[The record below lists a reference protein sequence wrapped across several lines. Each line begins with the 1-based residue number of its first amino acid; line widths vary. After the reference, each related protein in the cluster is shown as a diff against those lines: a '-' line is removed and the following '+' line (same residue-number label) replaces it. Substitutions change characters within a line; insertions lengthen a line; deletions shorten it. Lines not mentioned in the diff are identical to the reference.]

1 MSFKLAIFDLDGT
14 ILSTLDDLADSTN
27 HALTVCGFPERT
39 TDEVRRFVGNG
50 MRLLIERAV
59 PAGTSEADIVRALE
73 EFKSWYAS
81 HSTIKTKPYDGIC
94 EMLAKLRAAG
104 CKTAVLS
111 NKGDF
116 AVQTLCAQY
125 FDGLLDYAA
134 GEREHLGIPK
144 KPDPGAVFAILGELG
159 VEKAD
164 CVYIGDS
171 DVDVDTARNAGL
183 TCIAV
188 DWGFRERELLAAKG
202 AETIVST
209 PEALCEAILGE

>member
-1 MSFKLAIFDLDGT
+1 MSYKLAIFDLDGT

-27 HALTVCGFPERT
+27 HALAACGFPTRT

-50 MRLLIERAV
+50 IRLLIERAV
-59 PAGTSEADIVRALE
+59 PAGTSAADIERTLE
-73 EFKSWYAS
+73 EFKTWYGT
-81 HSTIKTKPYDGIC
+81 HCTIKTKPYDGIC

-111 NKGDF
+111 NKADF
-116 AVQTLCAQY
+116 AVQSLCAQY

-144 KPDPGAVFAILGELG
+144 KPAPEAVWAILDELG

-164 CVYIGDS
+164 CVYVGDS
-171 DVDVDTARNAGL
+171 DVDVDTARNAEL

-188 DWGFRERELLAAKG
+188 DWGFRERELLVAKG
-202 AETIVST
+202 AEMIVST
-209 PEALCEAILGE
+209 PDALCEAILK

>member
-1 MSFKLAIFDLDGT
+1 MSYKLAIFDLDGT

-27 HALTVCGFPERT
+27 HALAACGFPTRT

-50 MRLLIERAV
+50 IRLLIERAV
-59 PAGTSEADIVRALE
+59 PAGTSAADIERTLE
-73 EFKSWYAS
+73 EFKTWYGA
-81 HSTIKTKPYDGIC
+81 HCTIKTKPYDGIC

-111 NKGDF
+111 NKADF
-116 AVQTLCAQY
+116 AVQSLCAQY

-144 KPDPGAVFAILGELG
+144 NPAPEAVWAILDELG

-164 CVYIGDS
+164 CVYVGDS
-171 DVDVDTARNAGL
+171 DVDVDTARNAEL

-188 DWGFRERELLAAKG
+188 DWGFRERELLVAKG
-202 AETIVST
+202 AEMIVST
-209 PEALCEAILGE
+209 PDALCEAILK